1 MKCEWKECTI
11 GDLGQIITGK
21 TPSTKN
27 SDYWNGDIHFITP
40 KDLQSTKHIFKTE
53 RYITKAG
60 FYNIKGARLP
70 IGSVCITCI
79 GNIGYVGITTEKCVS
94 NQQINSI
101 IPNEQNDANFVYYLM
116 KSLWSYFKNYEGQ
129 STALSILNKTQFS
142 KIKVAVPHLD
152 VQIKIS
158 KILSLLDDKIEL
170 NNSINNNLEQQ
181 AQAIFK
187 SWFVD
192 FEPFNKVMPSDW
204 FIGTVDNLA
213 KEVICGKTPST
224 KRAEFYGSDIPFITI
239 PDMHGKIYTLTTER
253 YLSKLGAN
261 CQAKKTLPKNS
272 VCVSC
277 IGTAGLVTL
286 VAEESQTNQQI
297 NSIVPKEN
305 FSSYYIYLL
314 MHTLSDTINKFGQSG
329 STIVNLNK
337 AQFGKIKVV
346 IPSISVMTQFDEIV
360 TPIFEKI
367 LENQK
372 ENLNLASL
380 RNTLLPK
387 LMSGELD
394 VSNIDL

>member
-60 FYNIKGARLP
+60 FYSIKGARLP

-170 NNSINNNLEQQ
+170 NNAINNNLEQQ

>member
-170 NNSINNNLEQQ
+170 NNAINNNLEQQ